1 VRSDGDGLSAHQIIV
16 AQTLTNSSSDQA
28 QLAPLLDGIRANLRM
43 NPDQASADAGYCSAA
58 NLGTLIR
65 WRIAGYGWH
74 RTAEAWSQR
83 GHGKRRY
90 LFDGTAKNLSATGRA

>member
-65 WRIAGYGWH
+65 WRIAGYV
-74 RTAEAWSQR
+74 
-83 GHGKRRY
+83 
-90 LFDGTAKNLSATGRA
+90 ATGRQKHGASAATASGGTYSMARRKTFRQRGRA